1 MAGNMCNPGVGG
13 AANYL
18 GMMGPMGPT
27 SPFMGAAMD
36 FNAAVNMAAQAGY
49 GAMGYGAGGYGMGGY
64 GPAGY
69 GASGYGMPGQAMPGT
84 GMPGPGYGFGG
95 GQPVYGY
102 GVPGPG
108 YGMPGYGFGG
118 VQPRYGMGGGQPG
131 YGYGMPGYGP
141 AYGMQGMQGMQGVAQ
156 ATPQVPPGTQVLLN
170 GIQNQTVSFYGDG
183 RQQTF
188 QMVADLLNRDPVMRQ
203 NFTNALN
210 NGETFRIGTRSN
222 GQPSFSTIGTQNT
235 VIEFNTQDYQR
246 APGGAMEVIAHELT
260 HALDPT
266 LSDDDNLSHTNMFY
280 SQVNASLRRA
290 GYLS

>member
-1 MAGNMCNPGVGG
+1 
-13 AANYL
+13 
-18 GMMGPMGPT
+18 
-27 SPFMGAAMD
+27 
-36 FNAAVNMAAQAGY
+36 
-49 GAMGYGAGGYGMGGY
+49 
-64 GPAGY
+64 
-69 GASGYGMPGQAMPGT
+69 
-84 GMPGPGYGFGG
+84 
-95 GQPVYGY
+95 
-102 GVPGPG
+102 
-108 YGMPGYGFGG
+108 
-118 VQPRYGMGGGQPG
+118 
-131 YGYGMPGYGP
+131 
-141 AYGMQGMQGMQGVAQ
+141 
-156 ATPQVPPGTQVLLN
+156 
-170 GIQNQTVSFYGDG
+170 
-183 RQQTF
+183 
-188 QMVADLLNRDPVMRQ
+188 MVADLLNRDPVMRQ